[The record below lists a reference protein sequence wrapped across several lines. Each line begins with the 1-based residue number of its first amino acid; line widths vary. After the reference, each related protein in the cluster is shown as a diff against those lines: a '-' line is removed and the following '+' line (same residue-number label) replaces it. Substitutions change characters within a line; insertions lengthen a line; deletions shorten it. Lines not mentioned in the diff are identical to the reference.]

1 MTSSKFTT
9 DEIIIIIDVFKA
21 SIRDGLDIKFI
32 LEELHDIFAQT
43 KKASA
48 IKDMGQRIFAG
59 GMIHEGFRGMLPDNV
74 VEAIGFAHE
83 KGHLDESL
91 EEIQKTYELKQSLTQ
106 QLRKA
111 IAYPLVVVGLFIIIG
126 FAALLFLM
134 PMIEGAFRGMDPE
147 RIPEMNKALFAASQA
162 MRENIVLLIAFI
174 AFVCLLIYSLA
185 KKYGNKMLFNL
196 PIIKDIVQFQ
206 ENAMSFQLLKV
217 FFRAGVNIQKAF
229 SSIAVSLSG
238 KFHNVFIDTAA
249 MLSDGKTIADAFEK
263 NKVDK
268 KYIIRIKAGE
278 LTGSLDDAFGK
289 ISALEQRAMEKHM
302 SILTKAV
309 NAVMLLLAG
318 TFALGFYAIT
328 VLPVYSMVLG

>member
-1 MTSSKFTT
+1 VASNKFTI
-9 DEIIIIIDVFKA
+9 DDIIIIIDVFKT

-32 LEELHDIFAQT
+32 LEELHDMFDQT
-43 KKASA
+43 KKAST

-59 GMIHEGFRGMLPDNV
+59 GMIHEGFRGMLPDSV

-83 KGHLDESL
+83 KGHLDNAL
-91 EEIQKTYELKQSLTQ
+91 EEIQKTYELKQSLAQ

-111 IAYPLVVVGLFIIIG
+111 IAYPLVVVGLFMVMGI
-126 FAALLFLM
+126 AALLFLM

-147 RIPEMNKALFAASQA
+147 KIPEINKTLFAISHA
-162 MRENIVLLIAFI
+162 MREHFVLLIVFI
-174 AFVCLLIYSLA
+174 AFACLIIYSLA
-185 KKYGNKMLFNL
+185 KKYSNKILFKL
-196 PIIKDIVQFQ
+196 PVIKDIMQFQ
-206 ENAMSFQLLKV
+206 ESAMSFQMLRV
-217 FFRAGVNIQKAF
+217 FFKAGVNIQKAF

-238 KFHNVFIDTAA
+238 NFRNVFIDTAA
-249 MLSDGKTIADAFEK
+249 MLSDGKTITDAFEK

-268 KYIIRIKAGE
+268 KYVIRVKAGE

-302 SILTKAV
+302 SILTKTV

-328 VLPVYSMVLG
+328 VLPVYNMALG